1 MRGGSHTQD
10 GDIGVTTTP
19 AGGDVSPRAGAGV
32 EPRLP
37 PPTIIRSAGLAAF
50 VEAARSVGLD
60 PHRMMRD
67 CGIPRA
73 AESDPELPMSSGC
86 ARGLLATSA
95 LASGREDFGLLV
107 GDAFTL
113 AMMGPVGLL
122 MRSQPTVRAAFEAF
136 SRYAGY
142 LNDTISI
149 HLEEYDGGMIVI
161 PIVAGPARAA
171 PRTIIDAL
179 MGQMLQFLRTL
190 APAGGRPEW
199 ACFSYPEPNETAP
212 YRRRFGRVEF
222 DQDFNGLAISRAD
235 LGRRLSTADP
245 EAARTL
251 ARIVEGAG
259 SAVAESMVDRVSA
272 LIERLLPAGDC
283 SAKRAAQMLG
293 IDRRTI
299 YRRLAQEG
307 ETFSSLVDRMR
318 RDLAAELLSHG
329 GRSISQVADL
339 LGFSSLSTFSRWF
352 HRSHGTSA
360 RDFRKAA

>member
-1 MRGGSHTQD
+1 
-10 GDIGVTTTP
+10 
-19 AGGDVSPRAGAGV
+19 
-32 EPRLP
+32 
-37 PPTIIRSAGLAAF
+37 
-50 VEAARSVGLD
+50 
-60 PHRMMRD
+60 
-67 CGIPRA
+67 
-73 AESDPELPMSSGC
+73 
-86 ARGLLATSA
+86 
-95 LASGREDFGLLV
+95 
-107 GDAFTL
+107 
-113 AMMGPVGLL
+113 
-122 MRSQPTVRAAFEAF
+122 
-136 SRYAGY
+136 
-142 LNDTISI
+142 
-149 HLEEYDGGMIVI
+149 
-161 PIVAGPARAA
+161 
-171 PRTIIDAL
+171 
-179 MGQMLQFLRTL
+179 
-190 APAGGRPEW
+190 
-199 ACFSYPEPNETAP
+199 
-212 YRRRFGRVEF
+212 VEF